1 MLRKYSIDARI
12 QGHARKL
19 NIQRTLFCTGVYLY
33 VPKLHGGFTTI
44 DFEMRGTCIMNN
56 RKIGICIEGVTFQ

>member
-19 NIQRTLFCTGVYLY
+19 NIQRTLFCTWRLFIRSEV
-33 VPKLHGGFTTI
+33 GGFTTI
-44 DFEMRGTCIMNN
+44 DFEMRGTCTMNN